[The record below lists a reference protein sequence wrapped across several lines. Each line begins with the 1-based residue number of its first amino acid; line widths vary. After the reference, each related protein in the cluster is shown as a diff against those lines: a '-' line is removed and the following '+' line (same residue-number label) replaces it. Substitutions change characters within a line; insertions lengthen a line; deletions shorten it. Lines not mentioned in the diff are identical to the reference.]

1 VSEIVALA
9 PREAAEAAGLERVL
23 LSRVEDGQL
32 IPEAAHNTELPEPV
46 ALAYPLEEGELLR
59 RRRAAI
65 VPERGAFPGY
75 RVVAPVVIGGRTVAF
90 FHGDDSPG
98 GLASLG
104 GVARGARPPAEPRDE
119 LAVALDALARFARG
133 FALLYERAV
142 LLRRLRTQH
151 EELRQVAS
159 WADARSSELADS
171 AIDLAHDREAPPAR
185 RPPAAPRV
193 SALLTPRELD
203 VLEQMARGVT
213 NAEIARALVVSEGTV
228 KFHVKNVLRKLNVSN
243 RAEAT
248 AHYLRDSLRASP

>member
-1 VSEIVALA
+1 MGAERGQHDPWTPELVAHVT
-9 PREAAEAAGLERVL
+9 AERRKRLPLERWDE
-23 LSRVEDGQL
+23 RVAWRDRWMRAVAATLED
-32 IPEAAHNTELPEPV
+32 
-46 ALAYPLEEGELLR
+46 
-59 RRRAAI
+59 
-65 VPERGAFPGY
+65 
-75 RVVAPVVIGGRTVAF
+75 
-90 FHGDDSPG
+90 GDDSPG